1 VNNFKIMKI
10 LIVPLYF
17 VSAVSGSLVAQEHE
31 SKDSL
36 AKYGEWMVNEGK
48 TIKEKATNR
57 LVRKS
62 EEPEFVRKE
71 LIDLYINTRVQIEY
85 LNQAYVYQATH
96 SEVAVFIKWS
106 ESNRK
111 EVAELEDRAIRLL
124 DILSR
129 MPAPKVK

>member
-1 VNNFKIMKI
+1 MKI
-10 LIVPLYF
+10 LIVPMYF
-17 VSAVSGSLVAQEHE
+17 VSAVSGSLVAQEHD

-36 AKYGEWMVNEGK
+36 TKFAEWTANEGK
-48 TIKEKATNR
+48 TIREKATDR

-71 LIDLYINTRVQIEY
+71 LIDLYINTRVRIEY
-85 LNQAYVYQATH
+85 LNQVYAYQATH
-96 SEVAVFIKWS
+96 SSVAVFTKWS

-111 EVAELEDRAIRLL
+111 EVAEAEDRAIRLL